1 MTFYFTLH
9 KAAAH
14 YTNSRSAKAAGLVG
28 VVTHSFMMQ
37 RFGIDGEFIIFGI
50 IASLSCVTVF
60 LFLQETS
67 GPGVMEKADED
78 FERYLRT
85 RSKA

>member
-1 MTFYFTLH
+1 
-9 KAAAH
+9 
-14 YTNSRSAKAAGLVG
+14 
-28 VVTHSFMMQ
+28 MMQ